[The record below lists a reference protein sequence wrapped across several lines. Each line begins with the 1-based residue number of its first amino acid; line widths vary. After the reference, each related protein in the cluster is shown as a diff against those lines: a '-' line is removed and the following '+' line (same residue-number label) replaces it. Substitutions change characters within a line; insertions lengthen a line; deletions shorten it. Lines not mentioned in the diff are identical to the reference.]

1 MDSPMQ
7 EAETLSAPTPDEL
20 QLAIEQRAEQDN
32 FLLYLQHEIE
42 LRQELR
48 AAPRRSLRLPAKRKT
63 LTPAATNAATVPTPR
78 PRTRST
84 RERPAR
90 ASTQGK
96 HKPDGTCVPTPK
108 PTTPRL
114 TIAQRTW
121 LLRIRLLP
129 DQGETNWKL
138 VAILFEDTFA
148 KKIAPEVAKATSDA
162 LYSAAGAAA
171 DTDAR
176 E

>member
-1 MDSPMQ
+1 MQ
-7 EAETLSAPTPDEL
+7 EAEALSAPTPDEQ

-42 LRQELR
+42 LRRALR
-48 AAPRRSLRLPAKRKT
+48 AAPRRSVRSATKRKT
-63 LTPAATNAATVPTPR
+63 ATAATNAAAAVPAPR
-78 PRTRST
+78 PRTRPA
-84 RERPAR
+84 RERP
-90 ASTQGK
+90 STQGK
-96 HKPDGTCVPTPK
+96 HKPDGTCLPTPK
-108 PTTPRL
+108 PMTPRL

-148 KKIAPEVAKATSDA
+148 KKIAPEVAKATSDG
-162 LYSAAGAAA
+162 LHSAAGAAA
-171 DTDAR
+171 DAR